1 MIDNE
6 LSNSIFLKFVKL
18 EDACPKI
25 IFLSGNDLI
34 NNSYKNSL
42 LKYANNSLFI
52 IKNKIEKFKKQ
63 LF

>member
-6 LSNSIFLKFVKL
+6 LSNLIFLKFVKL

-25 IFLSGNDLI
+25 MFPSGNELI

-42 LKYANNSLFI
+42 LKYANKSLFI